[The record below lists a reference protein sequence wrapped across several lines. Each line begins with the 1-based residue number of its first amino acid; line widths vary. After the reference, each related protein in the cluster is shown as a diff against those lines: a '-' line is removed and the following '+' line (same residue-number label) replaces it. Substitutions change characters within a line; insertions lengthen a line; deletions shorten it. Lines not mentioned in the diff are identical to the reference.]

1 MMVEI
6 IEFERLVRTL
16 NLLKPLNYF
25 LINYFKL
32 GFFITNGRPTNHRTL
47 LKIFL
52 NPYLRLFGY
61 TIASGVNYNIVDH
74 PLNDNLNIIKI
85 NNIKYKLKF
94 IKPIWLFDPF
104 GKNLIYDTW
113 VQTTDKTMEITCLK
127 SQMKK

>member
-1 MMVEI
+1 MNPLKI
-6 IEFERLVRTL
+6 
-16 NLLKPLNYF
+16 LKPVTIKNY
-25 LINYFKL
+25 LIVTFKL
-32 GFFITNGRPTNHRTL
+32 GLFIKNNRPTNHRTL

-52 NPYLRLFGY
+52 NPFLRLIGLVI
-61 TIASGVNYNIVDH
+61 TSDVNYNIVDH

-94 IKPIWLFDPF
+94 IKPVWIFDPF